1 MSTVT
6 LDTPRQLTPERLRH
20 LFEPRSVALVG
31 ASDRSSWSHLIHTAL
46 TVGGFTGDVHYVNPR
61 SPTANGRPTVA
72 RLGDLEAPVD
82 LAYVMVP
89 QSGVLEVLEE
99 AADAGI
105 TNAIVLSAGFAEAG
119 PDGQRAQREMEEL
132 ATRHGLAIVGP
143 NTLGFVNV
151 PRRVSLFPG
160 AHNWSIQP
168 GSVGLAS
175 QSGALGGT
183 LMGYFA
189 AEHIGLSLLVS
200 TGNEAVV
207 TLSDVVDYLIDE
219 ENTRAIALF
228 IEAIRK
234 PAELLRVAER
244 ALGAGKPIVAL
255 KVGRSELSARTAAAH
270 TGAMVGDDRVIDA
283 VFRQSGIIRVNSL
296 EQLVVTAAV
305 LAQTGPLRG
314 RRLGVASI
322 SGGACDIIADRAEQ
336 EAIQL
341 PGFAERTVAGL
352 AELMP
357 DYGTAHNPLD
367 VTGAAIRDPNLFGQT
382 LELIGADG
390 GIDVLLCQM
399 GVTLEQEPGVL
410 TESLVNIAAALRAA
424 PVPRV
429 FSPATGE
436 GLPPEHRDLVT
447 KLGLPFVGGGLEL
460 VLSGLGRA
468 MWWSDFYRQRRNE
481 PRTVFSPELTSAP
494 PAEERKGHWSEER
507 ARRLLEANGV
517 PVVPAILATDADGA
531 ANAAAQLGYPV
542 VLKVASPDLLHK
554 SDIGG
559 VRLDVRDEPS
569 VRAAFDDILAAARR
583 VSPPPRIEGVLVSPM
598 RSGGVELL
606 TGIVRDP
613 MWGQVLAVGLGG
625 VWTEI
630 FNDVSLRVLPVTAAD
645 VQAMLGELKGAALL
659 RGARGSTAADVG
671 ALVDV
676 ILRIARLAQALPP
689 DLESLEINPLRVQ
702 GSQIEALD
710 ALVTWNAPSPHPS
723 AAAPEHAAH

>member
-1 MSTVT
+1 MSTAT
-6 LDTPRQLTPERLRH
+6 LDTPRQFTPERLRH

-46 TVGGFTGDVHYVNPR
+46 TVGGFNGAVHYVNPR
-61 SPTANGRPTVA
+61 SPTAHGRPTVA
-72 RLGDLEAPVD
+72 RLGDLEAPID

-89 QSGVLEVLEE
+89 QSGVLSVLAE

-105 TNAIVLSAGFAEAG
+105 TNAVVLTAGFAEAG

-132 ATRHGLAIVGP
+132 AARRGLAILGP

-160 AHNWSIQP
+160 AANWSIQP

-207 TLSDVVDYLIDE
+207 TLTDVVDYLVDE

-234 PAELLRVAER
+234 PAELLRVADR
-244 ALGAGKPIVAL
+244 ALGAGKPIIAL

-283 VFRQSGIIRVNSL
+283 VFRQSGIIRVDSL

-322 SGGACDIIADRAEQ
+322 SGGACDIIADRSED
-336 EAIQL
+336 EGIQL
-341 PGFAERTVAGL
+341 PDFAERTVAGL

-367 VTGAAIRDPNLFGQT
+367 VTGAAVRDPNLFGQT
-382 LELIGADG
+382 LELIGTDG

-399 GVTLEQEPGVL
+399 GVTVEQEPGVL
-410 TESLVNIAAALRAA
+410 TESLVNIASALRRA
-424 PVPRV
+424 PVPTV

-436 GLPPEHRDLVT
+436 GLPVEHRDLVT
-447 KLGLPFVGGGLEL
+447 KLGLPFVGGGLDL

-468 MWWSDFYRQRRNE
+468 MWWSDLHRQRQTE
-481 PRTVFSPELTSAP
+481 RTSVISGGVRSAP
-494 PAEERKGHWSEER
+494 EAEERTGHWSEER

-517 PVVPAILATDADGA
+517 PMVPSILATDADGA
-531 ANAAAQLGYPV
+531 VHAAEQLGYPV
-542 VLKVASPDLLHK
+542 VLKVVSPDLLHK

-559 VRLDVRDEPS
+559 VRLDLRDEPS
-569 VRAAFDDILAAARR
+569 VRGAFADILAAATRL
-583 VSPPPRIEGVLVSPM
+583 SPPPRVEGVLVSPM
-598 RSGGVELL
+598 RRGGVELL
-606 TGIVRDP
+606 AGIVRDP
-613 MWGQVLAVGLGG
+613 VWGQVLAVGLGG

-630 FNDVSLRVLPVTAAD
+630 FNDVSLRILPVTAAD
-645 VQAMLGELKGAALL
+645 VGAMLGELKGAALL
-659 RGARGSTAADVG
+659 RGARGSTAVDQD

-676 ILRIARLAQALPP
+676 VLRIATLAHTLREN
-689 DLESLEINPLRVQ
+689 LESLEINPLRAD
-702 GSQIEALD
+702 GSQIEGLD
-710 ALVTWNAPSPHPS
+710 ALLTWS
-723 AAAPEHAAH
+723 AA